1 MWVRI
6 PSTAVVATYE
16 STFNSKL
23 KQNGYETILRKFYFK
38 RNIAFV
44 NFFLEGKI
52 IILILFIE
60 FVKLFSCKTYSWE
73 KCYRKSEYFLQKWGE
88 YLYIG

>member
-6 PSTAVVATYE
+6 TSTAVVATYE

-23 KQNGYETILRKFYFK
+23 KQNGCETILRKFYFK

-52 IILILFIE
+52 IILIFFIE
-60 FVKLFSCKTYSWE
+60 NDIVQLFSCKTYSWE
-73 KCYRKSEYFLQKWGE
+73 KCYRKSEYCL
-88 YLYIG
+88 